1 MAIPLNT
8 LFILSIEL
16 PIRSMAKRPH
26 LYNVKQFENRR
37 ANTGNLPRRHT
48 TATPRTR
55 VDSALRCRPQT
66 EMLLTFTTLPDVCS
80 NWPLSEGREYVPKL
94 FVNVAKRV
102 SATSGIHICPEMVV
116 LAHLVGHLRPRIS
129 LFRNGRGDAVCC
141 APVLLPR
148 RHCRI
153 MR

>member
-1 MAIPLNT
+1 MV
-8 LFILSIEL
+8 LFSIEL

-26 LYNVKQFENRR
+26 LCDVKQFENRR
-37 ANTGNLPRRHT
+37 ANSGNLPRRHT

-55 VDSALRCRPQT
+55 VDNALTSCRPQT
-66 EMLLTFTTLPDVCS
+66 ETLLTFTTLRGVCS
-80 NWPLSEGREYVPKL
+80 DWSLSKARGNVPML
-94 FVNVAKRV
+94 FVNVAKPV
-102 SATSGIHICPEMVV
+102 SAISMIHICPEEIVV

-141 APVLLPR
+141 TPVLLPR

>member
-1 MAIPLNT
+1 MV
-8 LFILSIEL
+8 LFSIEL

-26 LYNVKQFENRR
+26 LCDVKQFENRR
-37 ANTGNLPRRHT
+37 ANSGNLPRRHT

-55 VDSALRCRPQT
+55 VDNALTSCRPHT
-66 EMLLTFTTLPDVCS
+66 ETLLTFTTLRGVCS
-80 NWPLSEGREYVPKL
+80 NWLLSKGGENVPML

-102 SATSGIHICPEMVV
+102 SATSLIHIYPEMVV

-129 LFRNGRGDAVCC
+129 LFRNDRGDAVCC
-141 APVLLPR
+141 APVLLPL